1 MEEHRTE
8 QRDSSECSQSV
19 SPIERDEPLLDRAD
33 GSPDSREEVAD
44 TCVCTKKT
52 KTVIFLSFALLL
64 LLGVAFGFVDAEAF
78 ERVKPLLIALANKE
92 TRNDTLQWL
101 TE

>member
-1 MEEHRTE
+1 M
-8 QRDSSECSQSV
+8 C
-19 SPIERDEPLLDRAD
+19 LY
-33 GSPDSREEVAD
+33 
-44 TCVCTKKT
+44 KKT

-92 TRNDTLQWL
+92 TRNDTIQWL